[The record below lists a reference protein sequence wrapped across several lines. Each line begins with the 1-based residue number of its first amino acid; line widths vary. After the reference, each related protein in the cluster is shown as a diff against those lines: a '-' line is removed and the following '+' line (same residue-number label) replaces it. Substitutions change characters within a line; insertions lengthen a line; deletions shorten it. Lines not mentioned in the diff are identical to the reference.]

1 MPTSTTLISSLSTT
15 SNESANLRQVCYN
28 FASSAA
34 FLYYKHLFL
43 KLLKKK
49 NLLYLFSTSSS
60 TQSATKSVGKNS
72 SGFKFNS
79 GKFRNTPE
87 KFLKIA
93 RVNVQIPRQHSASE
107 DPEEVKILFPLLI
120 PTWYLA
126 AKLTYNN
133 ILKLRRQRTKHWVET
148 SDFSIKEDERDNF
161 KFGFQY
167 SPRFDN
173 CGFQFQPLKG
183 YEDEYVVLRALR
195 KKANRKNRLANATNH
210 VVVRDIKWAPE

>member
-120 PTWYLA
+120 PT
-126 AKLTYNN
+126 
-133 ILKLRRQRTKHWVET
+133 
-148 SDFSIKEDERDNF
+148 
-161 KFGFQY
+161 
-167 SPRFDN
+167 
-173 CGFQFQPLKG
+173 
-183 YEDEYVVLRALR
+183 
-195 KKANRKNRLANATNH
+195 
-210 VVVRDIKWAPE
+210 